1 MLPDLLEKLE
11 QILKNHK
18 LKLNNQQI
26 QTLVEIFNIYSGGV
40 VPISVVRR
48 ELKLN
53 INDTQELMIYLESK
67 GILKSMLKV
76 CCPSKPESV
85 REELYDDIRKIPKK
99 YCDKCDENCMY
110 VENISVVFKVV

>member
-1 MLPDLLEKLE
+1 MLPNLLEKLE
-11 QILKNHK
+11 QLLKNHN

-26 QTLVEIFNIYSGGV
+26 QSLAEILDIYSGGI
-40 VPISVVRR
+40 VPISVIRR

-53 INDTQELMIYLESK
+53 INDTQELMIYLEDK

-76 CCPSKPESV
+76 CCPSKSESV
-85 REELYDDIRKIPKK
+85 REELYDDIRNIPKK

-110 VENISVVFKVV
+110 IENISVVFKVI